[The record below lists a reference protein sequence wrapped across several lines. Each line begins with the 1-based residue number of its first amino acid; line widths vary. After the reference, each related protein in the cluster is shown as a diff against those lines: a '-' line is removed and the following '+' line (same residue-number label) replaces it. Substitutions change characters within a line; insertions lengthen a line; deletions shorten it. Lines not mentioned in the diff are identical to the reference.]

1 MYFARTILALLVVG
15 VIGLVGYQIGVSQ
28 AIATPVPTGAGAV
41 PVAYWYGPHW
51 FGLGFLGFL
60 LPLFFLFLLFGLMRA
75 AFGGHRGW
83 GDGGYRGGWM
93 SGRDRIEQIHRE
105 LHGEKPASGP
115 SGTQT

>member
-15 VIGLVGYQIGVSQ
+15 AVGLVGYQIGVSQ
-28 AIATPVPTGAGAV
+28 AIDTQAPQVAGAA
-41 PVAYWYGPHW
+41 PPAYWYGPGW
-51 FGLGFLGFL
+51 FGAGFFSFIFT
-60 LPLFFLFLLFGLMRA
+60 LFVLFLLFGLMRA
-75 AFGGHRGW
+75 AFGGGRGW
-83 GDGGYRGGWM
+83 SDGHRGGWT